1 MEYHS
6 YNKNLQAP
14 NIWKTYINFEIYLL
28 KELLVQNVFSD
39 FIYIF
44 FLELS
49 LEDSA
54 PAWCLAF
61 TTWDDNSQLNDNISA
76 RENRVISFGS

>member
-44 FLELS
+44 S
-49 LEDSA
+49 
-54 PAWCLAF
+54 
-61 TTWDDNSQLNDNISA
+61 
-76 RENRVISFGS
+76 